1 MVEKNFIVPCYTFD
15 ILQVLMKP
23 ALIIFISKHWD
34 ALLASITIG
43 VFLYFFTRH
52 SGIGISPD
60 SVVYESTAT
69 NIRHHFSFTDFNGLP
84 LVDFPLGY
92 PSFLAFTMLLTGL
105 PVLSIAPFINCLLFS
120 GSLLLTSIIISGHQ
134 KRSSIYKICFLAA
147 LACSPCL
154 LEVYSMLWSE
164 TLFIFLILLFI
175 VALRNYQVSHSCSR
189 LLLAA
194 LVATLAFVTRYAGI
208 GLFFTG
214 GTLLFFDGDLSVS
227 KKIKHLL
234 LFGCMGSSFAVIN
247 LVRNRLVSGNITGVR
262 EKAIHSVGQ
271 NLHQIGTVLSDWL
284 PFMKGHETMA
294 TVLFILIL
302 LSGIGK
308 FCYRI
313 LQQQYFYSYETIT
326 TCFFVVYALF
336 IITIASISRFE
347 DLSSRLLSPVYIPL
361 LLVGS
366 SWIVPVLQQSLHHKK
381 NIVLIALIL
390 FYAGFH
396 YNQYQLNAEAWEGI
410 KDAGIPGYAED
421 SWTQSPAIAFIKKN
435 KNHFVQPVYADANDA
450 VYFLTGIHALPLPH
464 KEIPKEISVFLQQPA
479 FHLIW
484 LTDGENADLVGLDFI
499 KQYKKQVSVQQLDS
513 GRIYFFSDSAS
524 HK

>member
-1 MVEKNFIVPCYTFD
+1 
-15 ILQVLMKP
+15 MKS
-23 ALIIFISKHWD
+23 AFIIFISKHWD
-34 ALLASITIG
+34 ALLASVTAV

-69 NIRHHFSFTDFNGLP
+69 NIRHHFSFTDFNSLP

-105 PVLSIAPFINCLLFS
+105 PVLFIAPFINYLLFS
-120 GSLLLTSIIISGHQ
+120 GSILLTSVIIIGHQ
-134 KRSSIYKICFLAA
+134 KKSSLYKMCVLAA
-147 LACSPCL
+147 LACSPSL

-175 VALRNYQVSHSCSR
+175 VAFRNYQVSHSSPR

-194 LVATLAFVTRYAGI
+194 LIAALAFVTRYAGI

-214 GTLLFFDGDLSVS
+214 CTLLFFDGDLSIR

-234 LFGCMGSSFAVIN
+234 LFGCVGSSFAVIN
-247 LVRNRLVSGNITGVR
+247 LVRNLLVSGNMTGVR
-262 EKAIHSVGQ
+262 EKAIHSVRE

-284 PFMKGHETMA
+284 PFMKSHETIA
-294 TVLFILIL
+294 TVLFVIIL
-302 LSGIGK
+302 LLAIGK
-308 FCYRI
+308 LCYRI

-326 TCFFVVYALF
+326 TCFFVMYALF

-347 DLSSRLLSPVYIPL
+347 DLSSRLLSPIYIPL

-366 SWIVPVLQQSLHHKK
+366 SWIVPVLQQSIRYKR
-381 NIVLIALIL
+381 NILLIALIL

-421 SWTQSPAIAFIKKN
+421 SWTQSPAIDFIKKN
-435 KNHFVQPVYADANDA
+435 KSHFVQPVYADANDA
-450 VYFLTGIHALPLPH
+450 VYFLTGVHALPLPH
-464 KEIPKEISVFLQQPA
+464 KEIPKEISVFFQQPA

-499 KQYKKQVSVQQLDS
+499 KQYKKQVSVQQLDG
-513 GRIYFFSDSAS
+513 GRIYYFSDSAS